1 MRSLNLRFWETS
13 ILGKYHLGLQEPLRP
28 PSVLKI
34 PKDLARP
41 PGSAMEESAYHYEG
55 QKRWLELSIETTAFP
70 EQVGNLQKRED
81 AVPPCGIGGQYLKV
95 NSLVID
101 CRLVPQDRVLLGS
114 LQLVLQTPNPVCEIE
129 NTDLTRCICPKGK
142 LGQKTR

>member
-1 MRSLNLRFWETS
+1 MGR
-13 ILGKYHLGLQEPLRP
+13 YHLGLQEPLRP

-81 AVPPCGIGGQYLKV
+81 AVPPCGIGA
-95 NSLVID
+95 NI
-101 CRLVPQDRVLLGS
+101 
-114 LQLVLQTPNPVCEIE
+114 
-129 NTDLTRCICPKGK
+129 
-142 LGQKTR
+142 